1 MFQIPM
7 KTTGAF
13 TKETITSL
21 NTRNVQKPHS
31 FQYLQSIN
39 TKKHENSAPIQ
50 ATPPIRTA
58 APVQAT
64 PPIRTAAP
72 VQTTPP
78 VQTTAPVQT
87 ATPVQTMMEK
97 PVPAFLHPVQKGQ
110 RVPLSLSNPNCRL
123 KVSLGWNVRN
133 AACDLDVSAFLLNQT
148 GKVIGD
154 SWFVFYGQTTSPDSS
169 TIFHDNEI
177 DARESITIDLSKLN
191 PEVSKIVFVLTIN
204 EAFEKQLNF
213 SMIKDAYIQISDST
227 THTELVS
234 FQMTDYYSN
243 VTSMMIGELY
253 LHHQNWKFNAI
264 GNGVA
269 RDLAGLCE
277 LYGVEVI

>member
-31 FQYLQSIN
+31 FQDLQSIN
-39 TKKHENSAPIQ
+39 AKKHENTAPIQ
-50 ATPPIRTA
+50 ATPPMQTA

-64 PPIRTAAP
+64 PPIRTATP
-72 VQTTPP
+72 VQTIPPP
-78 VQTTAPVQT
+78 VQT
-87 ATPVQTMMEK
+87 MIEK

-133 AACDLDVSAFLLNQT
+133 ADCDLDVSAFLLNQT

-169 TIFHDNEI
+169 TTFHGNEI

-213 SMIKDAYIQISDST
+213 SMVKDAYIQISDST